1 MKNVIFRVIIILIL
15 IGALIG
21 GARGFLYRSKEFHA
35 GQSIAEE
42 YAAQNNLHSDLTCV
56 SANRS
61 WTKRGD
67 YNLSCFVFLPKNEF
81 NSTNLMNN
89 YHSAHLILVRYTDK
103 CPLNTFEV
111 GIVTNSDVKS
121 CTADT
126 VISDSKFVSVP

>member
-1 MKNVIFRVIIILIL
+1 M
-15 IGALIG
+15 IGVLIG
-21 GARGFLYRSKEFHA
+21 GAKCWLYHSKEFRA
-35 GQSIAEE
+35 ARSVAQE
-42 YAAQNNLHSDLTCV
+42 YATQNILASDLTLLSV
-56 SANRS
+56 NRS

-111 GIVTNSDVKS
+111 GVATNPDAKN

-126 VISDSKFVSVP
+126 AIGNSKFISPP